1 MLGPIS
7 RCFGLSLTL
16 IVLALNEQLS
26 NKDICHLADFTIA
39 PGGDGEG
46 GERGRDKV
54 VPTTL

>member
-26 NKDICHLADFTIA
+26 NKDICHLAAFTIA

-54 VPTTL
+54 V